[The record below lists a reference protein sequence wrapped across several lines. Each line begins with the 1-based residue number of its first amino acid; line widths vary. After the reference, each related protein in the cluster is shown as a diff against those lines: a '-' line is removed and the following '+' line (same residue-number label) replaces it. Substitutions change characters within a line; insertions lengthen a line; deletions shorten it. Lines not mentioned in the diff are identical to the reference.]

1 MNNITISGRLT
12 ANPELK
18 VTTSGKNVCS
28 FTVAVRRDKETT
40 DFIPCTAWNKTAEN
54 ISRYF
59 IKGSMIEVAGSL
71 QTRNY
76 EAKDKSKRTA
86 FYVLVDKFGFL
97 EAKSE
102 KTNAESSTENNPYTE
117 PPQFEEI
124 GDDEDLPF

>member
-12 ANPELK
+12 ADPELK

-86 FYVLVDKFGFL
+86 FNVLVDKFGFL
-97 EAKSE
+97 ESKAEKS
-102 KTNAESSTENNPYTE
+102 NGESSANNPYTE
-117 PPQFEEI
+117 QPQFQEI

>member
-12 ANPELK
+12 ADPELK

-86 FYVLVDKFGFL
+86 FNVLVDKFGFL

-117 PPQFEEI
+117 QPQFQEI

>member
-12 ANPELK
+12 ADPELN

-117 PPQFEEI
+117 QPQFQEI

>member
-12 ANPELK
+12 ADPELK

-117 PPQFEEI
+117 QPQFQEI

>member
-12 ANPELK
+12 ADPELK
-18 VTTSGKNVCS
+18 VTTNGKNVCS

-97 EAKSE
+97 ESKAEKS
-102 KTNAESSTENNPYTE
+102 NGESSANNPYTE